1 MRMYAAVIERSRPA
15 VGTTARIV
23 VLLSC
28 GGHAAELV
36 LSGEVLSELSEG
48 SYKLLAH
55 VYEHLTGS
63 DCAVGLKTDQD
74 LGDVGMGNYVVIRNP
89 NFDIITRSLLT
100 FVAGHHHVRVLL
112 EVLSKQV
119 ANGVV
124 FLENDEIRGV

>member
-1 MRMYAAVIERSRPA
+1 MRMYAAVIERLRPA

-23 VLLSC
+23 VLLSRS
-28 GGHAAELV
+28 GHAAELV

-55 VYEHLTGS
+55 VYEHLAGS

-74 LGDVGMGNYVVIRNP
+74 LGDVGMGNYVVVRNP
-89 NFDIITRSLLT
+89 NFDIITSLLT
-100 FVAGHHHVRVLL
+100 FVASHHHVRVLL